1 MLMPPKTIFITS
13 RILGFCW
20 ARATTFANKRYLSC
34 WKRVINSYITHQST
48 FFFCSVSGPCY
59 GTRSKEEGMAMEVP
73 GLVLTRL
80 LTASGRADTP
90 VPTAYTRQG
99 ANSSS
104 ISVQHMKIPYDS
116 NHCYCLILSLSIL
129 VFHLTCRM
137 MNSAFMSLSTLVI
150 TWTWNSNRKRTGSC
164 FTGRNCGS
172 IANLWVATRVSN
184 PGISL

>member
-20 ARATTFANKRYLSC
+20 ARATTFANKRYLSW

-90 VPTAYTRQG
+90 APTAYTRWG

-104 ISVQHMKIPYDS
+104 ISVQRMKILYDS

>member
-1 MLMPPKTIFITS
+1 
-13 RILGFCW
+13 
-20 ARATTFANKRYLSC
+20 
-34 WKRVINSYITHQST
+34 
-48 FFFCSVSGPCY
+48 
-59 GTRSKEEGMAMEVP
+59 MAMEVP

-150 TWTWNSNRKRTGSC
+150 T
-164 FTGRNCGS
+164 
-172 IANLWVATRVSN
+172 
-184 PGISL
+184 